1 VVLRALLVWLLLA
14 VVAVTAGTLRVR
26 YLVPRV
32 GDPAAH
38 VMGTLLVVAAM
49 ALVVGLTVGWIVP
62 GLETRRLVLLGL
74 GWTGLTVAF
83 EFLFGHY
90 VVGHPWSRLLADY
103 NVMAGRIWTLVLLTS
118 LLAPVILG
126 RLQAGR

>member
-1 VVLRALLVWLLLA
+1 
-14 VVAVTAGTLRVR
+14 
-26 YLVPRV
+26 
-32 GDPAAH
+32 
-38 VMGTLLVVAAM
+38 MGTLLVVAAM